1 MVLATRTSRNLF
13 AAYCVALH
21 LMVFFSLYW
30 LGTVDA
36 DKAASNLGQAVV
48 AAAAGPLAKAGAD
61 SAHGD
66 WQQDGFNG
74 KAS

>member
-1 MVLATRTSRNLF
+1 
-13 AAYCVALH
+13 
-21 LMVFFSLYW
+21 MVFFSLYW